1 MVRIHV
7 RAEQNLRIALAGC
20 IHAHQPFH
28 ARRLE
33 NPVSTRITLRI
44 GNTTPD
50 DLEIQ
55 RFLRMLGQKNLSR
68 QGWMKHAMI
77 LGFAQLEKEIG
88 STDTRDGGQ
97 HDSGLAAG
105 RGAPGRGAPVTGGRH
120 SPRKTPLN
128 THGQQGSGEQQ
139 GSDAQEVSG
148 EWQTENGV
156 EPNHNGTWTPPVQT
170 HSPQPVPVSST
181 PAQPAQPLAGV
192 QPLAGAQPPHSGVP
206 PPAGTQPTPF
216 LQPQPQLQG
225 VSRSHES
232 SQGVSPGVTA
242 APESSGNTKTTL
254 VQGATLLSD
263 EEMRFSSTAV
273 EQARKLMGSFG
284 KGYDG

>member
-1 MVRIHV
+1 M
-7 RAEQNLRIALAGC
+7 
-20 IHAHQPFH
+20 
-28 ARRLE
+28 
-33 NPVSTRITLRI
+33 STRITLRI

-55 RFLRMLGQKNLSR
+55 RFLRMLEQKNLSR

-88 STDTRDGGQ
+88 STDARDGGQ

-128 THGQQGSGEQQ
+128 THGQQGSGERH

-192 QPLAGAQPPHSGVP
+192 QP
-206 PPAGTQPTPF
+206 TPF

-254 VQGATLLSD
+254 VQGATLLTD

>member
-1 MVRIHV
+1 M
-7 RAEQNLRIALAGC
+7 
-20 IHAHQPFH
+20 
-28 ARRLE
+28 
-33 NPVSTRITLRI
+33 STRITLRI

-97 HDSGLAAG
+97 HDSGLAAD
-105 RGAPGRGAPVTGGRH
+105 RLAPGRLAASRDAASRDAPVTGGRH
-120 SPRKTPLN
+120 SPRQTPLN
-128 THGQQGSGEQQ
+128 THGQQGSGERH

-181 PAQPAQPLAGV
+181 PAQPAQPLVGV
-192 QPLAGAQPPHSGVP
+192 QPLAGV
-206 PPAGTQPTPF
+206 QPTPF

-232 SQGVSPGVTA
+232 SQGVSPGVNA

-254 VQGATLLSD
+254 VQGATLPGATPVQGATLLTD